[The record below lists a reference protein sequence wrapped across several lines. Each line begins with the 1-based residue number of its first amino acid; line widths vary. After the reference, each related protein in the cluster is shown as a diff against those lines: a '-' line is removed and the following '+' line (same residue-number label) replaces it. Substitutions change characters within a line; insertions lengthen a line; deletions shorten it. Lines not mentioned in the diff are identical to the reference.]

1 MTATESHPR
10 KTRFAE
16 FRFYEELNDFLPAER
31 RKVSFRWPF
40 FNTPAVRDVIQAIGV
55 PHTAIDL
62 VLVDGE
68 SVDFAHRLKGG
79 ERVAVYPVFE
89 RLDISPVIRL
99 RPEPLR
105 ETRFI
110 ADAHLGKLARY
121 LRMLGFDSA
130 YERRFENAEI
140 IDRSLSEKRIILT
153 RSPELLKH
161 NRVTHGYWVRHDDP
175 LDQLLEVLRGL
186 DLSRQAK
193 PFTRCMDCNGG
204 IVAVEKAAITGR
216 INPLILQRFS
226 EFRQCPDCGKIYWK
240 GSHNERMARM
250 ISRLPLIMSDGPPT

>member
-1 MTATESHPR
+1 MTAPDSHPR

-16 FRFYEELNDFLPAER
+16 FRFYEELNDFLPASR
-31 RKVSFRWPF
+31 RKTSFRWPF

-55 PHTAIDL
+55 PHTEIDL

-105 ETRFI
+105 DTRFI
-110 ADAHLGKLARY
+110 VDAHLGKLARH
-121 LRMLGFDSA
+121 LRMLGFDA
-130 YERRFENAEI
+130 AWERRFENAEI
-140 IDRSLSEKRIILT
+140 IDRSLREKRIILT

-161 NRVTHGYWVRHDDP
+161 NRVTHGYWVRHHEP
-175 LDQLLEVLRGL
+175 LNQLLEVLHVL
-186 DLSRQAK
+186 DLSRRAK
-193 PFTRCMDCNGG
+193 PFTRCMACNGR
-204 IVAVEKAAITGR
+204 IEKAEKNGLTGQV
-216 INPLILQRFS
+216 NPLILRRFS
-226 EFRQCPDCGKIYWK
+226 EFWRCRDCGKVYWR
-240 GSHNERMARM
+240 GSHHQRMAQV
-250 ISRLPLIMSDGPPT
+250 ISNLIQA